1 MCVLLENALTNDTIF
16 RERAC
21 HIIMALMMKLLARQR
36 SISTSK
42 LVSMK
47 VNRFLS
53 ANSSESSEPMIDE
66 EKIEEK
72 RRPRRLKANR
82 PILQKR
88 RDINTKLDE
97 AASSSGLGWRLM
109 SST

>member
-1 MCVLLENALTNDTIF
+1 
-16 RERAC
+16 
-21 HIIMALMMKLLARQR
+21 MALMMPLLARQR
-36 SISTSK
+36 SIFPSQPTFK
-42 LVSMK
+42 LACMN
-47 VNRFLS
+47 VNRLLS
-53 ANSSESSEPMIDE
+53 ASSEPIIAE

-88 RDINTKLDE
+88 RAINTKLDE

>member
-1 MCVLLENALTNDTIF
+1 
-16 RERAC
+16 
-21 HIIMALMMKLLARQR
+21 MALMMKLLARQR
-36 SISTSK
+36 SIFPSQSTSK

>member
-1 MCVLLENALTNDTIF
+1 
-16 RERAC
+16 
-21 HIIMALMMKLLARQR
+21 MMPLLARQR
-36 SISTSK
+36 SIFPSQPTFK
-42 LVSMK
+42 LACMN

-53 ANSSESSEPMIDE
+53 ANSSEPIIGE

-88 RDINTKLDE
+88 RAINTKLDE

>member
-1 MCVLLENALTNDTIF
+1 
-16 RERAC
+16 
-21 HIIMALMMKLLARQR
+21 MMPLLARQR
-36 SISTSK
+36 SIFPSQPTFK
-42 LVSMK
+42 LACMNF
-47 VNRFLS
+47 NRFLS
-53 ANSSESSEPMIDE
+53 ANSSEPIIGE

-88 RDINTKLDE
+88 RAINTKLDE

>member
-1 MCVLLENALTNDTIF
+1 
-16 RERAC
+16 
-21 HIIMALMMKLLARQR
+21 MMPRLARQR
-36 SISTSK
+36 SIFSQPSFK
-42 LVSMK
+42 LVCMN

-53 ANSSESSEPMIDE
+53 ANITEPIIDE

-88 RDINTKLDE
+88 RAINTKLDE